1 MFISLWLAKFLFLPF
16 YLTNREITHFGCLS
30 LSIDIKGIFR
40 RLAVFIN
47 FVTIFIDFKIFTRN
61 MRNHLP
67 KGAYNDFMDTTHGLR
82 IQSRSDFV
90 FTEAEQDWIAQAIK
104 GDQAAFGELVTL
116 HQSAVYNLCYRMLG
130 ERGEAEDAAQEAFLR
145 AYAHLDRYET
155 DRSFRTWVLSI
166 ASNHCIDRLRK
177 RRLIWLSLDETLP
190 PHAALHSDVVE
201 PEDAVINQER
211 SDAVQTMLADLPPDY
226 RAAVVLRYWYDLSYA
241 EIAEMLNTT
250 ESAIK
255 SRLFRARQTLAD
267 KLATPKSAAA
277 LRLAWE
283 RA

>member
-1 MFISLWLAKFLFLPF
+1 
-16 YLTNREITHFGCLS
+16 
-30 LSIDIKGIFR
+30 
-40 RLAVFIN
+40 
-47 FVTIFIDFKIFTRN
+47 
-61 MRNHLP
+61 
-67 KGAYNDFMDTTHGLR
+67 
-82 IQSRSDFV
+82 V
-90 FTEAEQDWIAQAIK
+90 FTEAEQDWITRATA
-104 GDQAAFGELVTL
+104 GDQTAFGELVTL

-190 PHAALHSDVVE
+190 PHSSLHSDAVE

-211 SDAVQTMLADLPPDY
+211 TDAVQTMLADLPPDY

-241 EIAEMLNTT
+241 EIAEMLHTT

-255 SRLFRARQTLAD
+255 SRLFRARQTLAE
-267 KLATPKSAAA
+267 KLTTPQSAAA